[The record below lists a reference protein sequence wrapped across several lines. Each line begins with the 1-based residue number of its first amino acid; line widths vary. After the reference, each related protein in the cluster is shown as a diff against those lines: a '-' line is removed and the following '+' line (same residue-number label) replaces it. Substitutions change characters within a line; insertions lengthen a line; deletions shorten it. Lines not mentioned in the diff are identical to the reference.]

1 MGCIVYDGAIPD
13 DLEQGIVGKGF
24 PIEVYNVLGAGDAFM
39 SGFLRGW
46 LKGEPHATSATWAN
60 ACGAFA
66 VSRLLCAPEYP
77 SWEELSYFLEHGSK
91 QKALRKDEALN
102 HLHWATNRRR
112 PIDKLMALAI
122 DHRSQLEEMPG
133 NTPEKISAFKALA
146 VQAAA
151 KVADGR
157 PGFGML
163 LDDKYGRDA
172 LFASGALK
180 DFWIG
185 KPIELPGSRPL
196 QFEFSQDIG
205 SRLID
210 WPVDHCIKC
219 LCFYHPDDP
228 AELKA
233 EQTEKLKT
241 AFEAARKVGRDILI
255 EIISSKHGPLDDD
268 TVARALTELYD
279 AGLKPDWWK
288 LEPQA
293 SAAAWKQV
301 DAVIAERDPNCR
313 GIVLLGLDAPQAAL
327 AEGFAAAKAAKAVKG
342 FAVGRTIFADAAKAW
357 FAGRM
362 TDDEAVADMAQRF
375 GALVEIW
382 DFAGGPQSG

>member
-1 MGCIVYDGAIPD
+1 
-13 DLEQGIVGKGF
+13 
-24 PIEVYNVLGAGDAFM
+24 
-39 SGFLRGW
+39 
-46 LKGEPHATSATWAN
+46 
-60 ACGAFA
+60 
-66 VSRLLCAPEYP
+66 
-77 SWEELSYFLEHGSK
+77 
-91 QKALRKDEALN
+91 
-102 HLHWATNRRR
+102 
-112 PIDKLMALAI
+112 
-122 DHRSQLEEMPG
+122 
-133 NTPEKISAFKALA
+133 
-146 VQAAA
+146 
-151 KVADGR
+151 
-157 PGFGML
+157 ML
-163 LDDKYGRDA
+163 LPPRRSGGPQGRAD
-172 LFASGALK
+172 
-180 DFWIG
+180 
-185 KPIELPGSRPL
+185 R
-196 QFEFSQDIG
+196 
-205 SRLID
+205 
-210 WPVDHCIKC
+210 
-219 LCFYHPDDP
+219 
-228 AELKA
+228 
-233 EQTEKLKT
+233 KLKT